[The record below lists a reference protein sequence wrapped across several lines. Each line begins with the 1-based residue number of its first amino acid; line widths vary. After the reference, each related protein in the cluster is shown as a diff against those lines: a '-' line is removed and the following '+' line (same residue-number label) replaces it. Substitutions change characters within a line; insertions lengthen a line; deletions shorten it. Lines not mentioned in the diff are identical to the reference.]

1 MQINLEGDAAKII
14 GFYANLLD
22 CTPSQAVAWLA
33 GNQKV
38 RDAARIAEA
47 SCSRC
52 SELPVQPS
60 ELTRAASTGVEAHK

>member
-1 MQINLEGDAAKII
+1 MQIELAGEAERII

-38 RDAARIAEA
+38 RDAARVAEA
-47 SCSRC
+47 SCMRC
-52 SELPVQPS
+52 SELPIQPQ
-60 ELTRAASTGVEAHK
+60 ELTWAPSTNGNE